1 MRSVWS
7 DSAGAASWTAS
18 SLAIRLTFEA
28 GKLRSEESVW
38 NFVKRSPGSPSS
50 PGSKWNSPSGF
61 SSWSLRCSASE
72 SEPAPGPPAKLC
84 SQEADVEHGLEDV
97 AAFGGERAGQRGGA
111 GVEGEH
117 DESDPGC

>member
-1 MRSVWS
+1 MRRVS
-7 DSAGAASWTAS
+7 SASAADASCAPS
-18 SLAIRLTFEA
+18 SLEIAVTFDL
-28 GKLRSEESVW
+28 GKLRSEDSVW
-38 NFVKRSPGSPSS
+38 NLVNRSPGSPSS